1 MKIAFIIYDG
11 MTLLDFSG
19 MYDPLTRL
27 KTMGFMDLSY
37 DVCAWTPA
45 VRSFEGL
52 ELKPDKVQNSLAE
65 YNYICIPGGNGI
77 SALIR
82 DAQFLAWIRS
92 APATSC
98 IAAVCGGAL
107 LLGAAGLL
115 EGRRATT
122 HPAMMEA
129 LKRFTDHIS
138 MERVVED
145 GNIVTARGV
154 TSAIDLGLYLC
165 GKIAGADAQ
174 DKICTQMDFAGR

>member
-1 MKIAFIIYDG
+1 M
-11 MTLLDFSG
+11 
-19 MYDPLTRL
+19 
-27 KTMGFMDLSY
+27 
-37 DVCAWTPA
+37 
-45 VRSFEGL
+45 
-52 ELKPDKVQNSLAE
+52 
-65 YNYICIPGGNGI
+65 
-77 SALIR
+77 
-82 DAQFLAWIRS
+82 
-92 APATSC
+92 
-98 IAAVCGGAL
+98 
-107 LLGAAGLL
+107 LGAAGLL